1 MLEGFVLSV
10 DEMGVGSAMVGL
22 SGAEIAM
29 LADVLRASET
39 GPAFDFSEYCLKPPH
54 HCRGEKVSNPII
66 GEWHAL
72 KARSRRLVTVA
83 VLVSSGFHI

>member
-1 MLEGFVLSV
+1 MVLEGFVLSV

-39 GPAFDFSEYCLKPPH
+39 GPAFDFFRILLEATAPLP
-54 HCRGEKVSNPII
+54 GGGGIKVY
-66 GEWHAL
+66 L
-72 KARSRRLVTVA
+72 
-83 VLVSSGFHI
+83 